1 MIPRLMTNPVAP
13 LPERSE
19 PDASDSAAEEL
30 CARVRA
36 GDQRAFDTLFL
47 QHYTQLCA
55 FVNSYL
61 HAPDDAEEVVQ
72 TVFHRIWQG
81 HSSWNPKGGGR
92 AYLFAACRNQALHVL
107 EHELMVSRSS
117 SHVAE
122 VVRGYGRATSL
133 DDDMDT
139 AASNARLRAAIA
151 ELPERRRRVVVLRLQ
166 YQLANAEIAQVLGIS
181 VKGVEIQLRRAILDL
196 RQRLQK
202 ARVLGL
208 V

>member
-1 MIPRLMTNPVAP
+1 MTNPLAP

-19 PDASDSAAEEL
+19 PDASDSATDAL
-30 CARVRA
+30 CARIR
-36 GDQRAFDTLFL
+36 GGEQGAFDTLFL

-55 FVNSYL
+55 FANSFL

-81 HSSWNPKGGGR
+81 HSTWHPKGGVR
-92 AYLFAACRNQALHVL
+92 SYLFAACRNQALHLL
-107 EHELMVSRSS
+107 EHESMVSRSS
-117 SHVAE
+117 GYVAE
-122 VVRGYGRATSL
+122 VMRGYSRATSPL
-133 DDDMDT
+133 DVME
-139 AASNARLRAAIA
+139 AAATSTRLRAAIA

-166 YQLANAEIAQVLGIS
+166 YQLSNGEIAQVLGIS